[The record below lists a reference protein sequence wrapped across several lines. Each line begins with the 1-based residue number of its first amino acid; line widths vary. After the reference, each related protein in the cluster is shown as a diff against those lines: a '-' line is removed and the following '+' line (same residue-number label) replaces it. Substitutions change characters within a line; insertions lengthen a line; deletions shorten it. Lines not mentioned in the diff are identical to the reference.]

1 VTSLL
6 SGKRRYLALH
16 FPFLPTDRLAHLI
29 AIGAA
34 ETGFPPDAPFV
45 LVEKRKGAMR
55 LAAVSPPA
63 LVLGLTPGL
72 SLADARAYIPDLAVA
87 GVDSPA
93 DFAWLERIA
102 DGCDRYTPMVALDPP
117 EGLILDISG
126 CAHLFGGEEGLR
138 DDLAARLARLG
149 MAVSSALADTPDA
162 ARALA
167 RYAHSSPS
175 PSGEGDVTPTLK
187 NLPIEALE
195 LPPDDGVALRRA
207 GLKRI
212 GDLAARPSRLIS
224 ARFGE
229 AAADKL
235 ARIAG
240 GRDIRITARRP
251 EAALILERRFAE
263 PIGRT
268 EAALAAIG
276 ELAQQAAHRM
286 AEAHRGGR
294 RFEARL
300 FRTDGLVR
308 ALRIETGLP
317 VRDVPLIMRLFT
329 ERLEALADPVDP
341 GFGFDLVRLSVPMF
355 EPLAPLQLP
364 LEGGALAEG
373 ELAQLLDR
381 LSTRLGRDRVHR
393 LAPRDSHIPEQAM
406 FAFPAIEA
414 GATGSW
420 PVQEPGE
427 PPLRPTHLFDPPQSI
442 DVMAGVPDG
451 PPQRFRWRRHLHE
464 VVLAEGPERI
474 GALWWRRADNRGLSR
489 DYYRVEDREGRRFW
503 LFRHGLYGREAER
516 PAWYIHGLFA

>member
-1 VTSLL
+1 MTSLL

-195 LPPDDGVALRRA
+195 LLPTTASPSAGPGSSGLVTLPRGRRGSSRRGSARRRPTNSRGSRADATSGSPRA
-207 GLKRI
+207 GPKR
-212 GDLAARPSRLIS
+212 R
-224 ARFGE
+224 
-229 AAADKL
+229 
-235 ARIAG
+235 
-240 GRDIRITARRP
+240 
-251 EAALILERRFAE
+251 
-263 PIGRT
+263 
-268 EAALAAIG
+268 
-276 ELAQQAAHRM
+276 
-286 AEAHRGGR
+286 
-294 RFEARL
+294 
-300 FRTDGLVR
+300 
-308 ALRIETGLP
+308 
-317 VRDVPLIMRLFT
+317 
-329 ERLEALADPVDP
+329 
-341 GFGFDLVRLSVPMF
+341 
-355 EPLAPLQLP
+355 
-364 LEGGALAEG
+364 
-373 ELAQLLDR
+373 
-381 LSTRLGRDRVHR
+381 
-393 LAPRDSHIPEQAM
+393 
-406 FAFPAIEA
+406 
-414 GATGSW
+414 
-420 PVQEPGE
+420 
-427 PPLRPTHLFDPPQSI
+427 
-442 DVMAGVPDG
+442 
-451 PPQRFRWRRHLHE
+451 
-464 VVLAEGPERI
+464 
-474 GALWWRRADNRGLSR
+474 
-489 DYYRVEDREGRRFW
+489 
-503 LFRHGLYGREAER
+503 
-516 PAWYIHGLFA
+516 